1 MPKGDKKKKK
11 EVTIEIAL
19 LEAKLEEA
27 HKQQIIECC
36 HDSNNENVSN
46 SPLMT
51 EIDLTIICFPPRGS
65 PGLDE

>member
-51 EIDLTIICFPPRGS
+51 EIDLIINHFPPRGS